1 MAEREHRDPSQEAL
15 QKQKKKGRAVW
26 LGLAVAAA
34 VVVLAAVGVC
44 AAAHGSQR
52 IFSGTEVL
60 GVELGGLTREQA
72 QERWLERGAQACA
85 DTKIDLTVDGGSVQ
99 QVTLAELGV
108 SVRAEDAAA
117 AAWDSSHSFCSMTES
132 ADSLFSSI
140 LIYSSSDSFA
150 VWMLSL

>member
-1 MAEREHRDPSQEAL
+1 MEGSRKGWVCMAEREHLDPSQEAL
-15 QKQKKKGRAVW
+15 QNRKKGRAVW

-85 DTKIDLTVDGGSVQ
+85 DTKIDLTVDGG
-99 QVTLAELGV
+99 A
-108 SVRAEDAAA
+108 
-117 AAWDSSHSFCSMTES
+117 CSR
-132 ADSLFSSI
+132 
-140 LIYSSSDSFA
+140 
-150 VWMLSL
+150 

>member
-1 MAEREHRDPSQEAL
+1 MYGRERTPGPLAGSPAETEKE
-15 QKQKKKGRAVW
+15 GRAVW

-72 QERWLERGAQACA
+72 QERWLERGAPG
-85 DTKIDLTVDGGSVQ
+85 L
-99 QVTLAELGV
+99 
-108 SVRAEDAAA
+108 RRYED
-117 AAWDSSHSFCSMTES
+117 
-132 ADSLFSSI
+132 
-140 LIYSSSDSFA
+140 
-150 VWMLSL
+150 

>member
-72 QERWLERGAQACA
+72 QERWLERGAQASA
-85 DTKIDLTVDGGSVQ
+85 LIRRLT
-99 QVTLAELGV
+99 
-108 SVRAEDAAA
+108 
-117 AAWDSSHSFCSMTES
+117 
-132 ADSLFSSI
+132 SLST
-140 LIYSSSDSFA
+140 A
-150 VWMLSL
+150 GACNR

>member
-99 QVTLAELGV
+99 QVTLAEWV
-108 SVRAEDAAA
+108 SPSARRTRPRPRGTAPTAAISSVTAGTLCAVGWKRHPPRRA
-117 AAWDSSHSFCSMTES
+117 
-132 ADSLFSSI
+132 
-140 LIYSSSDSFA
+140 
-150 VWMLSL
+150 

>member
-1 MAEREHRDPSQEAL
+1 MAERDHRDPSQEAL

-60 GVELGGLTREQA
+60 GGELGQLPQRQFLPRRLAPCA
-72 QERWLERGAQACA
+72 QLGGKDIRRAAP
-85 DTKIDLTVDGGSVQ
+85 DGG
-99 QVTLAELGV
+99 
-108 SVRAEDAAA
+108 
-117 AAWDSSHSFCSMTES
+117 
-132 ADSLFSSI
+132 
-140 LIYSSSDSFA
+140 
-150 VWMLSL
+150 

>member
-99 QVTLAELGV
+99 QVTLSWV
-108 SVRAEDAAA
+108 SPSARRTRPRPRGTAPTAAISSVTAGTLCAVGWKRHPPRRA
-117 AAWDSSHSFCSMTES
+117 
-132 ADSLFSSI
+132 
-140 LIYSSSDSFA
+140 
-150 VWMLSL
+150 

>member
-60 GVELGGLTREQA
+60 GVERANRHRSAGSSGARRPAPIRRLTSLSTA
-72 QERWLERGAQACA
+72 GA
-85 DTKIDLTVDGGSVQ
+85 
-99 QVTLAELGV
+99 
-108 SVRAEDAAA
+108 
-117 AAWDSSHSFCSMTES
+117 CSR
-132 ADSLFSSI
+132 
-140 LIYSSSDSFA
+140 
-150 VWMLSL
+150 